1 MSIHVPL
8 PVPTQ
13 SHETALPSALSGK
26 KQTLYD
32 RVLEH
37 FAAVDYTLP
46 NVNQEKAALT
56 VDEKFWLSYE
66 CLLRYLRATNW
77 NADVAIERL
86 EDTLKW
92 RREFGI
98 YDKITAK
105 YIEPE
110 VRGSELFKFTFN
122 TDDLKAKDGKG
133 FLFGFDTHGRPA
145 IHLSPSKL
153 SAEESPRTIQFIIW
167 MLEHAFDL
175 MGPGVETL
183 ALLVDYAGNTRNPSF
198 NLCRIMLS
206 VIQTHY
212 PERLGLALIAHLP
225 WFLNAFI
232 TLLTPFMDPH
242 TRQKL
247 VFNPVTNENG
257 LFRTAADAEAWD
269 ADSSLRVFE
278 PDQLI
283 QEGWN
288 GSQRFTYSHGVY
300 WEALVKLCEKRRSR
314 MFVVW
319 HGMGGKVGIKEWD
332 VKVAVRD
339 ETIDAHVDEDGA
351 LMENGQL
358 QS

>member
-1 MSIHVPL
+1 MSIHVSLPL
-8 PVPTQ
+8 LPTHPQ
-13 SHETALPSALSGK
+13 ETAPPSVLSGK
-26 KQTLYD
+26 NQTLYD
-32 RVLEH
+32 CVLEY
-37 FAAVDYTLP
+37 FTAVDYTLP
-46 NVNQEKAALT
+46 NVDQEKAALT

-77 NADVAIERL
+77 NTDVAIKRL

-98 YDKITAK
+98 YDKITAE

-110 VRGSELFKFTFN
+110 
-122 TDDLKAKDGKG
+122 AKDGKA
-133 FLFGFDTHGRPA
+133 FIFGYDTHGRPA

-153 SAEESPRTIQFIIW
+153 SAEESPRTIQLIIW
-167 MLEHAFDL
+167 MAERAFDL

-183 ALLVDYAGNTRNPSF
+183 ALLVDYADNTRNPSF
-198 NLCRIMLS
+198 GLCRTMLNI
-206 VIQTHY
+206 IQTHY

-247 VFNPVTNENG
+247 VFNPVIDENG
-257 LFRTAADAEAWD
+257 LFRTAADAEAWN
-269 ADSSLRVFE
+269 AHSTSRVFE
-278 PDQLI
+278 PGQLI
-283 QEGWN
+283 QQSWN
-288 GSQRFTYSHGVY
+288 GSQRFTYSHCVY
-300 WEALVKLCEKRRSR
+300 WEALVKLCEERRSR

-319 HGMGGKVGIKEWD
+319 HRMGGKVGIKEWD
-332 VKVAVRD
+332 FKVAARD
-339 ETIDAHVDEDGA
+339 ETIDVHVDEDGA
-351 LMENGQL
+351 LMENSQL

>member
-8 PVPTQ
+8 PVPTH
-13 SHETALPSALSGK
+13 SHETAPPSALSEK

-32 RVLEH
+32 CVLEH

-46 NVNQEKAALT
+46 NVNQEKATLT

-77 NADVAIERL
+77 NADLAIKRL
-86 EDTLKW
+86 EGTLKW

-98 YDKITAK
+98 YDKITAE

-110 VRGSELFKFTFN
+110 AAT
-122 TDDLKAKDGKG
+122 GKEV
-133 FLFGFDTHGRPA
+133 LFGYDTHGRPA
-145 IHLSPSKL
+145 IYVSPSKVGT
-153 SAEESPRTIQFIIW
+153 EESPRTIQLTVW
-167 MLEHAFDL
+167 MAERAFDL
-175 MGPGVETL
+175 MGPGVESL
-183 ALLVDYAGNTRNPSF
+183 ALMVGYAGNAKNPSF
-198 NLCRIMLS
+198 SLCRTTLDI
-206 VIQTHY
+206 IQTHY

-225 WFLNAFI
+225 WFLNAFVA
-232 TLLTPFMDPH
+232 LLTPFMDPH

-247 VFNPVTNENG
+247 VFNPVINENG
-257 LFRTAADAEAWD
+257 L
-269 ADSSLRVFE
+269 SLRVFE

-288 GSQRFTYSHGVY
+288 GSQRFTYSHCVY

-314 MFVVW
+314 MFMVW
-319 HGMGGKVGIKEWD
+319 HRMGGKVGIKEWD

-339 ETIDAHVDEDGA
+339 ETIDAHVDVDEALIDAHVDVDVDGA
-351 LMENGQL
+351 STENGQL

>member
-8 PVPTQ
+8 SVPTH
-13 SHETALPSALSGK
+13 SHETAPPSALSGK
-26 KQTLYD
+26 NQTLYD
-32 RVLEH
+32 CVLEH
-37 FAAVDYTLP
+37 FAAIDYTLP

-77 NADVAIERL
+77 NADVAIKRL

-98 YDKITAK
+98 YDKITAE

-110 VRGSELFKFTFN
+110 
-122 TDDLKAKDGKG
+122 AKDGKG
-133 FLFGFDTHGRPA
+133 FLFGFDTHGRPV

-225 WFLNAFI
+225 WLLNAFI

-247 VFNPVTNENG
+247 VFNPVINENG

-269 ADSSLRVFE
+269 ADSTLRVFE

-288 GSQRFTYSHGVY
+288 GSQRFTYSHCVY
-300 WEALVKLCEKRRSR
+300 WEELVKLCEKRRSR

-319 HGMGGKVGIKEWD
+319 HRMGGKVGIKEWD

-339 ETIDAHVDEDGA
+339 ETIDAHVDEDEA
-351 LMENGQL
+351 LMENDQL

>member
-8 PVPTQ
+8 PLPTH
-13 SHETALPSALSGK
+13 SHETSPPSALSEN

-32 RVLEH
+32 CVLEH

-46 NVNQEKAALT
+46 NVKQEKAALT

-77 NADVAIERL
+77 NADVAIKRL

-98 YDKITAK
+98 YDRITAE

-110 VRGSELFKFTFN
+110 
-122 TDDLKAKDGKG
+122 AKDGKG

-167 MLEHAFDL
+167 ILEHAFDL

-183 ALLVDYAGNTRNPSF
+183 ALLVDYAGNTKNPSF

-206 VIQTHY
+206 IIQTHY

-232 TLLTPFMDPH
+232 TLLTPFMDPY

-247 VFNPVTNENG
+247 VFNPVINENG

-269 ADSSLRVFE
+269 ADSTLRVFE
-278 PDQLI
+278 PDQLV

-288 GSQRFTYSHGVY
+288 GSQRFAYSHCVY

-319 HGMGGKVGIKEWD
+319 HRMGGKVGLKEWD

-339 ETIDAHVDEDGA
+339 ETIDVDAHVDVDET
-351 LMENGQL
+351 LMENGQP

>member
-8 PVPTQ
+8 PLPTR
-13 SHETALPSALSGK
+13 SHGTAPPSALSEK
-26 KQTLYD
+26 NQTSYD
-32 RVLEH
+32 CVLKH
-37 FAAVDYTLP
+37 FAVVDYTLP

-56 VDEKFWLSYE
+56 EDEKFWLSYE

-77 NADVAIERL
+77 NTDMAIKRL

-98 YDKITAK
+98 YDKITPE

-110 VRGSELFKFTFN
+110 
-122 TDDLKAKDGKG
+122 AKDGKG
-133 FLFGFDTHGRPA
+133 FIFGYDTHSRPA
-145 IHLSPSKL
+145 IYINPSKL
-153 SAEESPRTIQFIIW
+153 STEESHRTIQFIIW

-183 ALLVDYAGNTRNPSF
+183 ALLVDYADNTRNPSF
-198 NLCRIMLS
+198 GLCRTALNI
-206 VIQTHY
+206 IQTHY

-225 WFLNAFI
+225 WILNAFI
-232 TLLTPFMDPH
+232 TVLTPFMDPY

-247 VFNPVTNENG
+247 VFNPVINENG
-257 LFRTAADAEAWD
+257 LFRTVADAEAWD
-269 ADSSLRVFE
+269 VDSTSRVFE

-288 GSQRFTYSHGVY
+288 GLQQFTYSHCVY
-300 WEALVKLCEKRRSR
+300 WEALVKLCEERHSR
-314 MFVVW
+314 MFVAW
-319 HGMGGKVGIKEWD
+319 HRMGGKVGIKEWD

-339 ETIDAHVDEDGA
+339 ETIDAHVDEHGA
-351 LMENGQL
+351 WTENGHF
-358 QS
+358 